1 MNLSCVCVR
10 ARWRLCNSIEIL
22 TTNYRNIQQKKITF
36 FVQCHWRVIVVI
48 FECEKPFL
56 WLLIIMITLR
66 TICCCYARFPWTE
79 PDKYCLNC
87 STDCVEI
94 PAIRRNSEWWD
105 DRTHHQFRSEYGNAY
120 RVQKHES
127 INRCTR
133 VWWNCVASFY
143 HHRILLFFFFIN
155 VPTSRTIERT
165 ITHQAVYESGQAYG
179 WWRDRHWC
187 RPVLTVR
194 ARERE
199 SYQARRPRHWQQ
211 KHFRRTDENDLTQTE
226 QWTCVGLPNRPRVRW
241 KLNKLRHWNEMRH
254 WSRDVVYGTGRP
266 KRPRIRTPLRS
277 TSKPHATLIAR

>member
-1 MNLSCVCVR
+1 
-10 ARWRLCNSIEIL
+10 
-22 TTNYRNIQQKKITF
+22 
-36 FVQCHWRVIVVI
+36 
-48 FECEKPFL
+48 
-56 WLLIIMITLR
+56 MITLR
-66 TICCCYARFPWTE
+66 TICCCYTRFPWTE

-94 PAIRRNSEWWD
+94 PAIRRNSKWWD
-105 DRTHHQFRSEYGNAY
+105 DHQFRSEYGNAY

-143 HHRILLFFFFIN
+143 HHRILLFFFFISMFQLHALLSVQLRIRLCTN
-155 VPTSRTIERT
+155 RVRPTVGGVIDIDAGRYWLLE
-165 ITHQAVYESGQAYG
+165 QE
-179 WWRDRHWC
+179 
-187 RPVLTVR
+187 
-194 ARERE
+194 RERE

-277 TSKPHATLIAR
+277 TSKPHATLIARFVGWHY

>member
-1 MNLSCVCVR
+1 MCVC
-10 ARWRLCNSIEIL
+10 ARTLTIVQFDWNSHNEL
-22 TTNYRNIQQKKITF
+22 QKYTKKKSHV

-48 FECEKPFL
+48 FVCEKPFL

-66 TICCCYARFPWTE
+66 TICCCYARYPWTE

-143 HHRILLFFFFIN
+143 HHRILLFFFLSMFQLHALLSVQLRIRLCTN
-155 VPTSRTIERT
+155 RVRPTVGGVIDIDAGRYWLLE
-165 ITHQAVYESGQAYG
+165 QE
-179 WWRDRHWC
+179 
-187 RPVLTVR
+187 
-194 ARERE
+194 RERVT
-199 SYQARRPRHWQQ
+199 
-211 KHFRRTDENDLTQTE
+211 KHDDPATGSRNIFVEPMRMIWR
-226 QWTCVGLPNRPRVRW
+226 
-241 KLNKLRHWNEMRH
+241 KLNNERV
-254 WSRDVVYGTGRP
+254 S
-266 KRPRIRTPLRS
+266 
-277 TSKPHATLIAR
+277 ARQNDRVFVGN

>member
-10 ARWRLCNSIEIL
+10 ARWQLCNSIEIL
-22 TTNYRNIQQKKITF
+22 TTNYRNIQQQKRF

-105 DRTHHQFRSEYGNAY
+105 DRTHHRFRSEYGNAY

-143 HHRILLFFFFIN
+143 HHRILLFFFFYQCSN
-155 VPTSRTIERT
+155 F
-165 ITHQAVYESGQAYG
+165 THYWAYNYASG
-179 WWRDRHWC
+179 C
-187 RPVLTVR
+187 VR
-194 ARERE
+194 IGSGLRLVAW
-199 SYQARRPRHWQQ
+199 STLMPAG
-211 KHFRRTDENDLTQTE
+211 TD
-226 QWTCVGLPNRPRVRW
+226 C
-241 KLNKLRHWNEMRH
+241 
-254 WSRDVVYGTGRP
+254 
-266 KRPRIRTPLRS
+266 
-277 TSKPHATLIAR
+277 

>member
-22 TTNYRNIQQKKITF
+22 TTNYRNIQQQKRF

-66 TICCCYARFPWTE
+66 TICCCYARYPWTE

-94 PAIRRNSEWWD
+94 PAIRRNSKWWD
-105 DRTHHQFRSEYGNAY
+105 DHQFRSEYGNAY

-143 HHRILLFFFFIN
+143 HHRILLFFFLSMFQLHALLSVQLRIRLCTN
-155 VPTSRTIERT
+155 RVRPTVGGVIDIDAGRYWLLE
-165 ITHQAVYESGQAYG
+165 Q
-179 WWRDRHWC
+179 
-187 RPVLTVR
+187 
-194 ARERE
+194 ERE
-199 SYQARRPRHWQQ
+199 
-211 KHFRRTDENDLTQTE
+211 
-226 QWTCVGLPNRPRVRW
+226 LP
-241 KLNKLRHWNEMRH
+241 
-254 WSRDVVYGTGRP
+254 STT
-266 KRPRIRTPLRS
+266 TPPLAAETFS
-277 TSKPHATLIAR
+277 